1 MNQKIDKSEWRVTLD
16 KASKSLS
23 GQRAEVE
30 IAALSLGNQIAAEW
44 LPIIGITYDT
54 GDDIVEVALEGLD
67 HIISRPRELHLQLAE
82 GHVAAIEIIDGDG
95 VRHIVK
101 FKEPLLLPAR

>member
-1 MNQKIDKSEWRVTLD
+1 MNQKIEKSEWRVTLD

-30 IAALSLGNQIAAEW
+30 IAALSLGDQIAAEW
-44 LPIIGITYDT
+44 LPIIGITYDP

-67 HIISRPRELHLQLAE
+67 HIISRPVSYIFSWQGGMWRLSRSSTAM
-82 GHVAAIEIIDGDG
+82 GFGTS
-95 VRHIVK
+95 
-101 FKEPLLLPAR
+101 